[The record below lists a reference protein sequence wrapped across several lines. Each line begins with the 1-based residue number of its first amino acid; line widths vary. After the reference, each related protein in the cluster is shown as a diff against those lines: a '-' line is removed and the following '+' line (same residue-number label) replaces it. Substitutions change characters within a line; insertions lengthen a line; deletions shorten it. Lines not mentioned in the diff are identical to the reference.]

1 MIFTQQ
7 WLIDNAIFFV
17 SFTIFLNDNYGNIHN
32 VFDPSTKV
40 AYHLCKTCGKRVQLG
55 FEFSI
60 MNFEAFTI
68 SLLQPTT
75 INLTLSCSQNNL
87 KHQNIISIVC

>member
-1 MIFTQQ
+1 MWKKGT
-7 WLIDNAIFFV
+7 
-17 SFTIFLNDNYGNIHN
+17 
-32 VFDPSTKV
+32 
-40 AYHLCKTCGKRVQLG
+40 VQLG

-68 SLLQPTT
+68 SLLQPTA

-87 KHQNIISIVC
+87 KH